1 MIIST
6 YLPDEYRSL
15 MKLDDNKVFVDTL
28 PKGDVER
35 VCFGKTISKKTVSQ
49 GATPQTQDHDGGS
62 ALELEEHSQ
71 DGRSAPRVTD
81 TYTKRQGPLADQ
93 KTMGESVS
101 STRSD
106 VKLEEL
112 NTTSR
117 PAENLRSE
125 SKLEEPSKLIFQRQ
139 VLDMAEPKEG
149 TDIFKHMAEP
159 NSVAHMDKAKVKGA
173 MHEGYVSTQ
182 DHQRQDENEEG
193 TDNFKHMA
201 EPNSVAHM
209 DKAKVKVAMHEGYVG
224 IHDHQL
230 QDENKEGTNIFKHM
244 APTLSCSA
252 PKEAMVDTKATDS
265 IEGKPWQISTYM
277 AHEESYD
284 DKAAP
289 CA

>member
-1 MIIST
+1 
-6 YLPDEYRSL
+6 
-15 MKLDDNKVFVDTL
+15 MKLDDKL

-35 VCFGKTISKKTVSQ
+35 VCFDKTISKKTVSQ

-81 TYTKRQGPLADQ
+81 TYAERQGPLVSQ

-117 PAENLRSE
+117 PAENMRSE
-125 SKLEEPSKLIFQRQ
+125 YKLEEPCKLIFQRQ
-139 VLDMAEPKEG
+139 VLDVEEP
-149 TDIFKHMAEP
+149 TSA
-159 NSVAHMDKAKVKGA
+159 AHMDKAKVKGA

-230 QDENKEGTNIFKHM
+230 QDENKEGTDIFKHM

>member
-1 MIIST
+1 MPPYHSSFF
-6 YLPDEYRSL
+6 D
-15 MKLDDNKVFVDTL
+15 K
-28 PKGDVER
+28 
-35 VCFGKTISKKTVSQ
+35 
-49 GATPQTQDHDGGS
+49 GATPQTQDNEGGP

-71 DGRSAPRVTD
+71 NGRSAPRVTD
-81 TYTKRQGPLADQ
+81 TYTERQGPLAYQ

-101 STRSD
+101 STRSN

-117 PAENLRSE
+117 PAENMRSE

-139 VLDMAEPKEG
+139 VLDVEEP
-149 TDIFKHMAEP
+149 TSA
-159 NSVAHMDKAKVKGA
+159 AHMDKAKVKGA

-193 TDNFKHMA
+193 TDN
-201 EPNSVAHM
+201 
-209 DKAKVKVAMHEGYVG
+209 
-224 IHDHQL
+224 
-230 QDENKEGTNIFKHM
+230 FKHM